1 MQVDLTQIILAV
13 ITLLGAVLTT
23 FVIPLLK
30 QKLSLQQ
37 QEALDKA
44 IKIAVYAAEQTK
56 GKESGDARKAW
67 VLQFLKEQGINVDL
81 EAVDAQIEAVVKTL
95 KIEQGKQANQQ

>member
-1 MQVDLTQIILAV
+1 MQIDLTQIILAV
-13 ITLLGAVLTT
+13 ITLLGAVLST

-30 QKLSLQQ
+30 SKLTLQQ
-37 QEALDKA
+37 QEAVDKA

-56 GKESGDARKAW
+56 SNESGDARKAW
-67 VLQFLKEQGINVDL
+67 VLKFLKEQGINVDL
-81 EAVDAQIEAVVKTL
+81 DAVDAQIEAVVKTL